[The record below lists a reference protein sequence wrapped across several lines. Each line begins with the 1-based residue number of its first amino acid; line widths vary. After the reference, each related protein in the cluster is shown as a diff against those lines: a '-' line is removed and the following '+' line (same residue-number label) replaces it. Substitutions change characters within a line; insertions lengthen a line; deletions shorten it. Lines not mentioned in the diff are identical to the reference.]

1 MRQPREYTAEQIA
14 ETLAAL
20 AANGGNISR
29 TSATTGIPRKTISE
43 WRDGTWRK
51 DVTPALVEK
60 KKRDLGD
67 TIERLALRLCDVV
80 SRRVKKASKAAKNSG
95 DAKDQDSAKE
105 LLVGLGIVVDKLLLL
120 RGEATSITR
129 TATASTTVD
138 LSRLSK
144 EQLVQLHELHTKA
157 RGESL
162 EEASDLSE
170 PVIVE
175 VVPSLEEKKEENTNN
190 ASEINDGIAS
200 SS

>member
-20 AANGGNISR
+20 AANGGNVSR

-51 DVTPALVEK
+51 DVTPAMVEK

-80 SRRVKKASKAAKNSG
+80 SRRVKKASKAAKNGG

-129 TATASTTVD
+129 TATASATVD
-138 LSRLSK
+138 LSRLGK
-144 EQLVQLHELHTKA
+144 QEMIQLHELHCKA
-157 RGESL
+157 RGEAL
-162 EEASDLSE
+162 DEASDLNE
-170 PVIVE
+170 PVVVE
-175 VVPSLEEKKEENTNN
+175 VVPNVEENKPTNESN
-190 ASEINDGIAS
+190 ETNGG
-200 SS
+200 